1 MNHLRK
7 YCQDITS
14 ESGSTLIMIIVGMVV
29 IAVLGVGVYTLTM
42 TAAFNQAEA
51 QKAAKAYYISE
62 SCVRIAASEY
72 KAAANKNSK
81 LVELNGKTFTMPNNQ
96 GSCTMEIYPYWFYAT
111 TAYAVDTTSITI
123 YMPGTVPRISS
134 DETSTDY
141 TTSVTFPS
149 SGYLRIKDEDRAP
162 PWTGT
167 RVLKYT
173 NCSNCAPPYSVG
185 ANGTAVTFTLS
196 NDTKLP
202 TATQSGDEFYLGYEY
217 TLPAIPVTLTADGK
231 SSLTLNTDTNDL
243 TGKIFPPEKGS
254 IFFDQSGIIQLRYE
268 KRNIDTS
275 AHTVTLTNIQPLGTT
290 TLPVTITSNPTIYM
304 GKSLGFRSAAT
315 YGN

>member
-1 MNHLRK
+1 M
-7 YCQDITS
+7 
-14 ESGSTLIMIIVGMVV
+14 GSTLIMIIVGMVV
-29 IAVLGVGVYTLTM
+29 IAVLGVGVYTLSM

-81 LVELNGKTFTMPNNQ
+81 LVELNSKTFTMPNSQ
-96 GSCTMEIYPYWFYAT
+96 GSCTVEVFPYWFYAT
-111 TAYAVDTTSITI
+111 AAYAAGTNSMTI
-123 YMPGTVPRISS
+123 YVPGTVPRISS

-149 SGYLRIKDEDRAP
+149 SGYLRIKDQGRTPA
-162 PWTGT
+162 WTGST
-167 RVLKYT
+167 ELQYT

-185 ANGTAVTFTLS
+185 ASGTAVTFTLS
-196 NDTKLP
+196 APLTN
-202 TATQSGDEFYLGYEY
+202 ATIIGEEFYLGYAY
-217 TLPAIPVTLTADGK
+217 TLPAIPVTINAGDNLV
-231 SSLTLNTDTNDL
+231 LNIDTNDL

-254 IFFDQSGIIQLRYE
+254 IFFDQSGIIQLRYD
-268 KRNIDTS
+268 KRNIDTD
-275 AHTVTLTNIQPLGTT
+275 AHTVTITNIQPLGST
-290 TLPVTITSNPTIYM
+290 TLPVTITSNPRIYM
-304 GKSLGFRSAAT
+304 GKSLGFRSDAT

>member
-1 MNHLRK
+1 
-7 YCQDITS
+7 
-14 ESGSTLIMIIVGMVV
+14 MIIVGMVV

-96 GSCTMEIYPYWFYAT
+96 GSCTVEIFPYWFYT
-111 TAYAVDTTSITI
+111 TAAYAAGTNSMTI
-123 YMPGTVPRISS
+123 YIPGTVPRISS

-141 TTSVTFPS
+141 TTSVTFPA
-149 SGYLRIKDEDRAP
+149 SGYLRIKDQGRIPA
-162 PWTGT
+162 WTGT
-167 RVLKYT
+167 PVLQYSG
-173 NCSNCAPPYSVG
+173 CSNCAPPYTVG

-196 NDTKLP
+196 APLTN
-202 TATQSGDEFYLGYEY
+202 ATIIGEEFYLGYAY
-217 TLPAIPVTLTADGK
+217 TLPAIPVTINAGDNLV
-231 SSLTLNTDTNDL
+231 LNIDTNDL

-254 IFFDQSGIIQLRYE
+254 IFFDQSGIIQLRYD
-268 KRNIDTS
+268 KRNVDTN
-275 AHTVTLTNIQPLGTT
+275 AHTVTLTNIQALGTT

-304 GKSLGFRSAAT
+304 GKSLGFRSTAS